1 MDTESVTHERL
12 GAHIYK
18 IAMQDLNDDGLDGG
32 LGAEGHEGR
41 ERDMVADASRTRYEL
56 TTRSRPDERAEVF
69 WKIS

>member
-1 MDTESVTHERL
+1 
-12 GAHIYK
+12 
-18 IAMQDLNDDGLDGG
+18 MQDFMDRLDGA
-32 LGAEGHEGR
+32 LGAEGEEGR